1 MDKIKD
7 NIGFVARHYRRGA
20 FSARTA
26 WSRMALAPVP
36 LWRRLKVAASIAAI
50 LALAVSAAVV
60 IRHQTVDIRQ
70 ETQTEIPATA
80 SEATAQIKTIDFDNV
95 PLTTVLDRIREVY
108 GAEVVNLPE
117 NADEIRLTLHYE
129 GTAADLVDTINEI
142 LGTELEVRA
151 D

>member
-95 PLTTVLDRIREVY
+95 PLTTVLDRISEV
-108 GAEVVNLPE
+108 
-117 NADEIRLTLHYE
+117 
-129 GTAADLVDTINEI
+129 
-142 LGTELEVRA
+142 
-151 D
+151 